1 MTIEVG
7 WASATGP
14 RPDNQ
19 DRCVVSPGWLV
30 LSDGAGGMRGGRRA
44 AGLAVGA
51 AAARLAASRAVRPVD
66 EQTVRAAMAAA
77 DAAVR
82 TGQATH
88 PDEASMAATLT
99 VAAAAGG
106 DRWFVAG
113 IGDSP
118 AWLITARR
126 ITRVTDD
133 DNAAAEL
140 VRAGVISA
148 DEARTH
154 PGRHWIT
161 RALGATTGPGVS
173 AGLDVV
179 PVALGPGE
187 ALVLA
192 SDGLAPVPVQAIAL
206 AARTAASADD
216 AACWLVDAAVAAR
229 TTDNVTVAVA
239 RETGR
244 R

>member
-1 MTIEVG
+1 MAIEVG
-7 WASATGP
+7 WATATGP
-14 RPDNQ
+14 RADNQ
-19 DRCVVSPGWLV
+19 DRCVVGPGWLV
-30 LSDGAGGMRGGRRA
+30 LSDGAGGMRGGGRA

-51 AAARLAASRAVRPVD
+51 AAGRLAASRAVGPID
-66 EQTVRAAMAAA
+66 EETVRAAMAAA

-88 PDEASMAATLT
+88 HDEAAMAATLT

-106 DRWFVAG
+106 DRWLVAG

-118 AWLITARR
+118 AWLVTARR
-126 ITRVTDD
+126 ITRITDD

-161 RALGATTGPGVS
+161 RALGATAGPG
-173 AGLDVV
+173 ADLDIT

-206 AARTAASADD
+206 AARSAASADD
-216 AACWLVDAAVAAR
+216 AARWLVDAAVAAR